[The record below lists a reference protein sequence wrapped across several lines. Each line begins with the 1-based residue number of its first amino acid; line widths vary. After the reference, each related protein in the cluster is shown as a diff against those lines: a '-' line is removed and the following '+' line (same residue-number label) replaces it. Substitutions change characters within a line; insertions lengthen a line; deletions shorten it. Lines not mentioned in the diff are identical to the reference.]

1 MSYKCMLIVDDD
13 EDIREIAQLSLE
25 AVGGWQV
32 FTAQSGSEALIN
44 AEYKQPDAILLD
56 MMMPDMDGLST
67 LKKLRANPLTK
78 NIPVIFLTAKDKL
91 LDGDKLAQMGV
102 KGIIP
107 KPFDPM
113 NLALQVAKLLSYG

>member
-1 MSYKCMLIVDDD
+1 MANKCMLVVDDE

-32 FTAQSGSEALIN
+32 CTAQSGSEGLIS
-44 AEYKQPDAILLD
+44 AECQQPDAILLD
-56 MMMPDMDGLST
+56 VMMPGMDGLST
-67 LKKLRANPLTK
+67 LEKLRANPLTK

-91 LDGDKLAQMGV
+91 LNRDKLAQMQV

-113 NLALQVAKLLSYG
+113 NLAKQVAQLLSYG